1 MMGLSVLTRDVH
13 VLPFSGEPEQAF
25 ATARAYDAPVLFVG
39 SSEVDPDLLDRSAE
53 LLQRFDAVIGP
64 AADDG
69 WWVFGVRDPGRA
81 AALAAMPESLA
92 GTGSLTLA
100 ALRLGMHVAM
110 APAMVATG

>member
-1 MMGLSVLTRDVH
+1 MMGLSVDTRDVH
-13 VLPFSGEPEQAF
+13 VLPFSGGPEHAF
-25 ATARAYDAPVLFVG
+25 ATAWAYDAPVLFVG
-39 SSEVDPDLLDRSAE
+39 SSAVDPDLLDRSAE
-53 LLQRFDAVIGP
+53 LLQRFDAVISP

-110 APAMVATG
+110 VPTMAPTG